1 MNNAARRS
9 IRFQMPKSIGV
20 VMLSPGPSLASAKL
34 LSELSDGPSIT
45 STSSSPASLRP
56 SSKEPFLLWIVPLR
70 CATMNVGRAA
80 AMKLHDISYAIE
92 GLDVVALQEID
103 LNVVGA
109 PSFVAFWA
117 RKGYRTVFGGA
128 LNGFYKVAI
137 LSSLALQCVQ
147 LELQEAQRVAA
158 VTVGTFEPM
167 LFATVYGF
175 ANDAPRTRPLVRELV
190 SQLHGTGH
198 PWVLLGDYNL
208 EAEDL
213 EEIFATGLAHC
224 LDEPFECEGLPS
236 TRSPGQRRIDFGI
249 AYARHATRLSHRH
262 GMADHLL
269 VAYDIPSGPTVL
281 THAGPKRA
289 VVQSEALLPEQ
300 EVQRRW
306 NGLWSDEAFRQALED
321 PDVNHSWSYISD
333 VAEAVL
339 AEPSAATLAR
349 SAAWKPVPCTGG
361 HRGSSF
367 PETVVLRRLRRLLR
381 RLRQLSREPNH
392 WHLLSHVRRDVG
404 SLARDL
410 PTLQGS
416 HGDSSLKSDA
426 FLELVTGV
434 VSERAAQEQHDWMVQ
449 WKARMVQSEQARI
462 GGPPCLH
469 SALFFWRCSEGRGV
483 LSSCKPASESAEV
496 LEQHVDAGRHRP

>member
-1 MNNAARRS
+1 MS
-9 IRFQMPKSIGV
+9 
-20 VMLSPGPSLASAKL
+20 SPGASQH
-34 LSELSDGPSIT
+34 
-45 STSSSPASLRP
+45 
-56 SSKEPFLLWIVPLR
+56 PLR
-70 CATMNVGRAA
+70 CATMHVGRAA

-137 LSSLALQCVQ
+137 LSRLALQCVQ
-147 LELQEAQRVAA
+147 LELQEAPRVAA

-249 AYARHATRLSHRH
+249 AYARHATRLFV
-262 GMADHLL
+262 MALL
-269 VAYDIPSGPTVL
+269 TTYLWRTTSR
-281 THAGPKRA
+281 AGPRCSHMLA
-289 VVQSEALLPEQ
+289 LSVQWFS
-300 EVQRRW
+300 
-306 NGLWSDEAFRQALED
+306 
-321 PDVNHSWSYISD
+321 
-333 VAEAVL
+333 
-339 AEPSAATLAR
+339 
-349 SAAWKPVPCTGG
+349 
-361 HRGSSF
+361 
-367 PETVVLRRLRRLLR
+367 LRRSFRNRKC
-381 RLRQLSREPNH
+381 
-392 WHLLSHVRRDVG
+392 
-404 SLARDL
+404 L
-410 PTLQGS
+410 PAG
-416 HGDSSLKSDA
+416 
-426 FLELVTGV
+426 F
-434 VSERAAQEQHDWMVQ
+434 
-449 WKARMVQSEQARI
+449 
-462 GGPPCLH
+462 GGP
-469 SALFFWRCSEGRGV
+469 
-483 LSSCKPASESAEV
+483 
-496 LEQHVDAGRHRP
+496 